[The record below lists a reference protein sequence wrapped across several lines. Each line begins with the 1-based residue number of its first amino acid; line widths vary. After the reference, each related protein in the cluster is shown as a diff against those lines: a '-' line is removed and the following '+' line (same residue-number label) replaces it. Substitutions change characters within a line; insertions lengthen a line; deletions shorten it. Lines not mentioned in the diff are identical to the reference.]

1 MRFRYHL
8 FPAKIFKEDREE
20 YILSLRQSQE
30 EESNQPFLN
39 FMVRQ
44 LKKSLLLEV
53 RAYNCDMQDDLIF

>member
-1 MRFRYHL
+1 MNIYFL
-8 FPAKIFKEDREE
+8 CV
-20 YILSLRQSQE
+20 SSQE